1 MHETD
6 FRSSLQTEGDR
17 RRLKTIIVM
26 AIVYGLTIG
35 LHFAPWSRLVLLGL
49 FSIQALR
56 LIFAPPLPP
65 ITPESN
71 FKNGEEI
78 DAEQTSSQDLP
89 FFSLLASAK
98 NEEAVIG
105 NLVKKLCQ
113 IDYPSERF
121 EVWIVDDN
129 SSDRTSEVLTLL
141 KQKYPQLKTLRR
153 GDDAQGGKSGALNQ
167 VLALT
172 KGDIIGVFD
181 ADAQVPADVLRSLVP
196 VFQQP
201 KIGAVQLRK
210 AIANASE
217 NWWTSGQSAEMAL
230 DWCLQDLRIRVGGVG
245 ELRGNGQFV
254 RLAALNDCGGWN
266 EQTITDDLDL
276 TIRLHLCQWDIV
288 CLNFPAVQEEGV
300 VTAKQ
305 LWHQRNRWAEGGF
318 QRYLDYWNLLL
329 SGRMGFLK
337 TFDAFLFYI
346 NQYLLTV
353 AFIPDTIA
361 ALVLR
366 HNPMLPAIAG
376 FSLALSAVTMAFGL
390 RRSYQMSWRSAIWQT
405 TTGMIYML
413 HWIPVIASVT
423 LRMCILPKRLK
434 WVKTQHQGVGETI
447 LEDIDLQEIETHV

>member
-1 MHETD
+1 MHETN
-6 FRSSLQTEGDR
+6 FRSSLQIGGDR
-17 RRLKTIIVM
+17 RRLKTIIVIV
-26 AIVYGLTIG
+26 IVYTLTIG
-35 LHFAPWSRLVLLGL
+35 MHFAPWSRWLLLGL

-56 LIFAPPLPP
+56 LIFAPKLPVFVD
-65 ITPESN
+65 TES
-71 FKNGEEI
+71 KNEP
-78 DAEQTSSQDLP
+78 DQALP

-105 NLVKKLCQ
+105 NLVRNLCQ
-113 IDYPSERF
+113 LDYPSDRF

-129 SSDRTSEVLTLL
+129 SSDRTSEVLALL

-153 GDDAQGGKSGALNQ
+153 GDEAQGGKSGALNQ

-181 ADAQVPADVLRSLVP
+181 ADAQVPTDVLRSLSP
-196 VFQQP
+196 VFQQA
-201 KIGAVQLRK
+201 KVGAVQLRK

-217 NWWTSGQSAEMAL
+217 NWWTAGQSAEMAL
-230 DWCLQDLRIRVGGVG
+230 DWCLHDLRARVGGTG

-254 RLAALNDCGGWN
+254 RRTALDSCGGWN
-266 EQTITDDLDL
+266 EKTITDDLDL
-276 TIRLHLCQWDIV
+276 TIRLHLDQWDIAL
-288 CLNFPAVQEEGV
+288 LNVPAVQEEGV

-318 QRYLDYWNLLL
+318 QRYLDYWDLLL
-329 SGRMGFLK
+329 SNRMGSIK
-337 TFDAFLFYI
+337 TFDVLLFYI

-361 ALVLR
+361 AIVLG

-376 FSLALSAVTMAFGL
+376 FSLALSSVTMAFGI

-405 TTGMIYML
+405 VSGMIYML

-423 LRMCILPKRLK
+423 LRMCIFPKRLK
-434 WVKTQHQGVGETI
+434 WVKTEHQGAGENL
-447 LEDIDLQEIETHV
+447 LEAIELQEIENHA

>member
-6 FRSSLQTEGDR
+6 FRSSLQTGGDR
-17 RRLKTIIVM
+17 RRLKTIIVLT
-26 AIVYGLTIG
+26 IVYGLTVG
-35 LHFAPWSRLVLLGL
+35 MHFAPWSRWLLLGL

-56 LIFAPPLPP
+56 LIFAPPAIAPAA
-65 ITPESN
+65 N
-71 FKNGEEI
+71 HKI
-78 DAEQTSSQDLP
+78 DAEKDSAQDLP

-105 NLVKKLCQ
+105 NLVKNLCQ
-113 IDYPSERF
+113 LDYPSDRF

-129 SSDRTSEVLTLL
+129 SSDRTPEVLELL

-167 VLALT
+167 VLSLT
-172 KGDIIGVFD
+172 KGDLIGVFD

-201 KIGAVQLRK
+201 KMGAVQLRK

-217 NWWTSGQSAEMAL
+217 NWWTAGQSAEMAL

-254 RLAALNDCGGWN
+254 RLTALKDCGGWN

-276 TIRLHLCQWDIV
+276 TIRLHLCQWDIA

-318 QRYLDYWNLLL
+318 QRYLDYANLLL

-337 TFDAFLFYI
+337 TFDASLFYI

-361 ALVLR
+361 AIVLR

-376 FSLALSAVTMAFGL
+376 FSLALSSVTMAFGL
-390 RRSYQMSWRSAIWQT
+390 RRAYQMSWRSAIWQT
-405 TTGMIYML
+405 VSGMIYML

-423 LRMCILPKRLK
+423 LRMCVLPKRLK
-434 WVKTQHQGVGETI
+434 WVKTQHQGAGEN
-447 LEDIDLQEIETHV
+447 LLADIELQEIENHA

>member
-1 MHETD
+1 MHETE
-6 FRSSLQTEGDR
+6 FRSSLHPDGDR
-17 RRLKTIIVM
+17 RRLKTII
-26 AIVYGLTIG
+26 ALTIVYLLTIG
-35 LHFAPWSRLVLLGL
+35 LHFAPWSQWVLLGL

-56 LIFAPPLPP
+56 LIFAPPLPA
-65 ITPESN
+65 
-71 FKNGEEI
+71 I
-78 DAEQTSSQDLP
+78 DANNQASETDKSQDLP

-105 NLVKKLCQ
+105 NLVKNLCQ
-113 IDYPSERF
+113 LDYPSDRF

-129 SSDRTSEVLTLL
+129 SDDRTPEVLELL
-141 KQKYPQLKTLRR
+141 KQKFPQLKTLRR
-153 GDDAQGGKSGALNQ
+153 GSDAQGGKSGALNQ

-181 ADAQVPADVLRSLVP
+181 ADAQVPTNVLRSLVP
-196 VFQQP
+196 LFQQP

-217 NWWTSGQSAEMAL
+217 NWWTAGQSAEMAL
-230 DWCLQDLRIRVGGVG
+230 DLCLQDLRIRVGGTG

-254 RLAALNDCGGWN
+254 RHTALKDCGGWN

-276 TIRLHLCQWDIV
+276 TIRLHLCQWDIA

-300 VTAKQ
+300 INFKQ

-329 SGRMGFLK
+329 SGRMGFTK
-337 TFDAFLFYI
+337 TFDASLFYI

-361 ALVLR
+361 AIWLR

-376 FSLALSAVTMAFGL
+376 FSLALSSVTMAFGL
-390 RRSYQMSWRSAIWQT
+390 RRSYQMTWRSAIWQT
-405 TTGMIYML
+405 IPGMIYML
-413 HWIPVIASVT
+413 HWIPVITSVT
-423 LRMCILPKRLK
+423 LRMCIRPKRLK
-434 WVKTQHQGVGETI
+434 WVKTQHQGAGDNL
-447 LEDIDLQEIETHV
+447 LEDLEIKEIELKEIESNA

>member
-1 MHETD
+1 MHETE
-6 FRSSLQTEGDR
+6 FRSSLQTKVDR
-17 RRLKTIIVM
+17 RRLKTII
-26 AIVYGLTIG
+26 ALTIVYSVTIG
-35 LHFAPWSRLVLLGL
+35 MHFVPWIRWVLLGL

-56 LIFAPPLPP
+56 LIFAPSLPA
-65 ITPESN
+65 IAL
-71 FKNGEEI
+71 KNEV
-78 DAEQTSSQDLP
+78 DRDSPQDLP

-98 NEEAVIG
+98 NEEVVIG
-105 NLVKKLCQ
+105 NLVKNLCQ
-113 IDYPSERF
+113 IDYPSDRF

-129 SSDRTSEVLTLL
+129 SSDRTPEVLASL

-196 VFQQP
+196 IFQQS

-230 DWCLQDLRIRVGGVG
+230 DWFLQDLRIRVGGTG

-254 RLAALNDCGGWN
+254 RRTALKDCGGWN

-276 TIRLHLCQWDIV
+276 TLRLHLSKWDID
-288 CLNFPAVQEEGV
+288 CLNSPAVQEEGV
-300 VTAKQ
+300 VTVKQ

-318 QRYLDYWNLLL
+318 QRYLDYWDLLL

-337 TFDAFLFYI
+337 TFDASLFYI

-361 ALVLR
+361 TIVLR
-366 HNPMLPAIAG
+366 DTPMLPAIAG
-376 FSLALSAVTMAFGL
+376 FSLALSSVTMAFGL
-390 RRSYQMSWRSAIWQT
+390 RRSYQMSWRSAIAQT
-405 TTGMIYML
+405 TSGMIYML
-413 HWIPVIASVT
+413 HWMPVIGSVT
-423 LRMCILPKRLK
+423 LRMCVLPKRLK
-434 WVKTQHQGVGETI
+434 WVKTQHQGANDDM
-447 LEDIDLQEIETHV
+447 LEEIESPEIELKEIESNA

>member
-6 FRSSLQTEGDR
+6 FRSSLQTGGDY
-17 RRLKTIIVM
+17 RRLKTTI
-26 AIVYGLTIG
+26 ALTIVYAATIG
-35 LHFAPWSRLVLLGL
+35 LHLAPWSKWVLLGL

-56 LIFAPPLPP
+56 LIFAPDLPA
-65 ITPESN
+65 IAT
-71 FKNGEEI
+71 
-78 DAEQTSSQDLP
+78 EQDQSPQQELP

-98 NEEAVIG
+98 NEEAVIA
-105 NLVKKLCQ
+105 NLVENLCQ
-113 IDYPSERF
+113 LDYPSDRF

-129 SSDRTSEVLTLL
+129 SSDRTPEVLASL
-141 KQKYPQLKTLRR
+141 KQKFPQLQTLQR
-153 GDDAQGGKSGALNQ
+153 GEDAQGGKSGALNQ

-181 ADAQVPADVLRSLVP
+181 ADAHVPNDVLRSLVP
-196 VFQQP
+196 VFRQP

-217 NWWTSGQSAEMAL
+217 NLWTSGQSCEMAL
-230 DWCLQDLRIRVGGVG
+230 DWCLQDLRIRVGGTG

-254 RLAALNDCGGWN
+254 RLTALKDCGGWN

-276 TIRLHLCQWDIV
+276 TIRLHLSQWNIA
-288 CLNFPAVQEEGV
+288 CLNSPAVQEEGV
-300 VTAKQ
+300 VSLKQ

-318 QRYLDYWNLLL
+318 QRYLDYWDLLM
-329 SGRMGFLK
+329 SGKMGFAK
-337 TFDAFLFYI
+337 TFDTSLFYI

-361 ALVLR
+361 AIIFR

-376 FSLALSAVTMAFGL
+376 FSLALSSVTMAFGL
-390 RRSYQMSWRSAIWQT
+390 RRSYHISWRSAILKT
-405 TTGMIYML
+405 ISGMIYML

-423 LRMCILPKRLK
+423 LRMCVLPKRLK
-434 WVKTQHQGVGETI
+434 WVKTQHQGVIPTSH
-447 LEDIDLQEIETHV
+447 LAKDSV

>member
-1 MHETD
+1 MHETN
-6 FRSSLQTEGDR
+6 FRSSLQTGGGR
-17 RRLKTIIVM
+17 RRLKTIIVL
-26 AIVYGLTIG
+26 AIVYGLTFG
-35 LHFAPWSRLVLLGL
+35 MHFAPWSRWLLLGL
-49 FSIQALR
+49 FSIQAVR
-56 LIFAPPLPP
+56 LIFAPALPA
-65 ITPESN
+65 IAKANLTNESD
-71 FKNGEEI
+71 KNES
-78 DAEQTSSQDLP
+78 EQDLSQDLP

-105 NLVKKLCQ
+105 NLVRNLCQ
-113 IDYPSERF
+113 LDYPSDRF

-129 SSDRTSEVLTLL
+129 SNDRTPEVLTLL
-141 KQKYPQLKTLRR
+141 QQKYPQLKTLRR
-153 GDDAQGGKSGALNQ
+153 DEDAQGGKSGALNQ
-167 VLALT
+167 VLGLT

-181 ADAQVPADVLRSLVP
+181 ADAQVPVDVLRSLAP

-201 KIGAVQLRK
+201 RIGAVQLRK

-230 DWCLQDLRIRVGGVG
+230 DWCLQDLRIRVGGIG

-254 RLAALNDCGGWN
+254 RLTALKDCGGWN

-276 TIRLHLCQWDIV
+276 TIRLHLCQWDIA
-288 CLNFPAVQEEGV
+288 CLNSPAVQEEGV

-329 SGRMGFLK
+329 SGRLGFLK
-337 TFDAFLFYI
+337 TFDMGLFYI

-361 ALVLR
+361 AIVLR
-366 HNPMLPAIAG
+366 HNPMLPAIAS
-376 FSLALSAVTMAFGL
+376 FSLALSSVTMAFGL
-390 RRSYQMSWRSAIWQT
+390 RRSYQMSWRSAIAQT
-405 TTGMIYML
+405 VTGMIYML

-423 LRMCILPKRLK
+423 LRMCVFPKRLK
-434 WVKTQHQGVGETI
+434 WVKTQHQGAGDNV
-447 LEDIDLQEIETHV
+447 LEEMELHEIENHA

>member
-35 LHFAPWSRLVLLGL
+35 LHFAPWSRWVLLGL
-49 FSIQALR
+49 LSIQALR

-105 NLVKKLCQ
+105 NLVKNLCQ
-113 IDYPSERF
+113 IDYPSDLF

-153 GDDAQGGKSGALNQ
+153 GDEAQGGKSGALNQ

-254 RLAALNDCGGWN
+254 RLAALKDCGGWN

-276 TIRLHLCQWDIV
+276 TIRLHLCQWDIA

-337 TFDAFLFYI
+337 TFDASLFYI

-376 FSLALSAVTMAFGL
+376 FSLALSAVTMAFGM

>member
-6 FRSSLQTEGDR
+6 FRSSLQPEGD
-17 RRLKTIIVM
+17 RRLKTIM
-26 AIVYGLTIG
+26 ALTIVYALTVG
-35 LHFAPWSRLVLLGL
+35 LHFVAWSQWVLLGL

-56 LIFAPPLPP
+56 LIFAPSLPAIALSP
-65 ITPESN
+65 GQSPDQE
-71 FKNGEEI
+71 
-78 DAEQTSSQDLP
+78 LP

-98 NEEAVIG
+98 NEEAVIA
-105 NLVKKLCQ
+105 NLVKNLCQ
-113 IDYPSERF
+113 LDYPSDRF

-129 SSDRTSEVLTLL
+129 SSDRTPEVLAML

-153 GDDAQGGKSGALNQ
+153 EDGAQGGKSGALNQ

-181 ADAQVPADVLRSLVP
+181 ADAQVPADVLRSLLP
-196 VFQQP
+196 MFQQP

-217 NWWTSGQSAEMAL
+217 NWWTSGQSCEMAL
-230 DWCLQDLRIRVGGVG
+230 DLCLQDLRIRVGGTG

-254 RLAALNDCGGWN
+254 RRTALSDCGGWN

-276 TIRLHLCQWDIV
+276 TLRLHLCKWNIA

-300 VTAKQ
+300 VTLKQ

-318 QRYLDYWNLLL
+318 QRYLDYWDLLL
-329 SGRMGFLK
+329 SGKMGFAK
-337 TFDAFLFYI
+337 TFDASLFYI

-361 ALVLR
+361 AIALQ
-366 HNPMLPAIAG
+366 HNPILPAIAG
-376 FSLALSAVTMAFGL
+376 FSLSLSSVTMAFGL
-390 RRSYQMSWRSAIWQT
+390 KRAYQISWRSAIAQT
-405 TTGMIYML
+405 VSGMIYML
-413 HWIPVIASVT
+413 HWIPVITFVT
-423 LRMCILPKRLK
+423 LRMCVVPKRLK
-434 WVKTQHQGVGETI
+434 WVKTEHQGAGDNI
-447 LEDIDLQEIETHV
+447 LEEIGIT

>member
-6 FRSSLQTEGDR
+6 FRSSLQTGGDY
-17 RRLKTIIVM
+17 RRLKTTIALIIVY
-26 AIVYGLTIG
+26 AATIG
-35 LHFAPWSRLVLLGL
+35 LHLAPWSKWVLLGL

-56 LIFAPPLPP
+56 LIFAPDLPA
-65 ITPESN
+65 IAT
-71 FKNGEEI
+71 
-78 DAEQTSSQDLP
+78 EQEQSPNQELP

-98 NEEAVIG
+98 NEESVIA
-105 NLVKKLCQ
+105 NLVQNLCQ
-113 IDYPSERF
+113 LDYPRDRF

-129 SSDRTSEVLTLL
+129 SSDRTPEVLSQL
-141 KQKYPQLKTLRR
+141 KQKFPQLQTLRR
-153 GDDAQGGKSGALNQ
+153 GEDAQGGKSGALNQ

-181 ADAQVPADVLRSLVP
+181 ADAQVPNDVLRSLVP
-196 VFQQP
+196 VFRQP

-217 NWWTSGQSAEMAL
+217 NLWTSGQSCEMAL
-230 DWCLQDLRIRVGGVG
+230 DWCLQDLRIRVGGTG

-254 RLAALNDCGGWN
+254 RLTALKDCGGWN

-276 TIRLHLCQWDIV
+276 TIRLHLSQWNIA
-288 CLNFPAVQEEGV
+288 CLNSPAVQEEGV
-300 VTAKQ
+300 VTLNQ

-318 QRYLDYWNLLL
+318 QRYLDYGNLLL
-329 SGRMGFLK
+329 SGKMGFAK
-337 TFDAFLFYI
+337 TFDASLFYI

-361 ALVLR
+361 AIVFR

-376 FSLALSAVTMAFGL
+376 FSLALSSVTMAFGL
-390 RRSYQMSWRSAIWQT
+390 KRSYHISWRSAILKT
-405 TTGMIYML
+405 VSGMIYML

-423 LRMCILPKRLK
+423 LRMCVLPKRLK
-434 WVKTQHQGVGETI
+434 WVKTQHQGVTPTSQ
-447 LEDIDLQEIETHV
+447 LVKDIV

>member
-1 MHETD
+1 MHETE

-35 LHFAPWSRLVLLGL
+35 LHFAPWSRWVLLGL

-105 NLVKKLCQ
+105 NLVKNLCQ
-113 IDYPSERF
+113 IDYPSDLF

-153 GDDAQGGKSGALNQ
+153 GDEAQGGKSGALNQ

-254 RLAALNDCGGWN
+254 RLAALKDCGGWN

-276 TIRLHLCQWDIV
+276 TIRLHLCQWDIA

-337 TFDAFLFYI
+337 TFDASLFYI

-376 FSLALSAVTMAFGL
+376 FSLALSAVTMAFGM

>member
-35 LHFAPWSRLVLLGL
+35 LHFAPWSRWVLLGL

-105 NLVKKLCQ
+105 NLVKNLCQ
-113 IDYPSERF
+113 IDYPSDLF

-129 SSDRTSEVLTLL
+129 SSDRTSEVLT
-141 KQKYPQLKTLRR
+141 
-153 GDDAQGGKSGALNQ
+153 
-167 VLALT
+167 
-172 KGDIIGVFD
+172 IGVFD

-254 RLAALNDCGGWN
+254 RLAALKDCGGWN

-276 TIRLHLCQWDIV
+276 TIRLHLCQWDIA

-337 TFDAFLFYI
+337 TFDASLFYI

-376 FSLALSAVTMAFGL
+376 FSLALSAVTMAFGM

>member
-1 MHETD
+1 MHETN
-6 FRSSLQTEGDR
+6 FRSSLQTGGDR
-17 RRLKTIIVM
+17 RRLKTIIVLT
-26 AIVYGLTIG
+26 IVYGLTVG
-35 LHFAPWSRLVLLGL
+35 MHFAPWSRWLLLGL

-56 LIFAPPLPP
+56 LIFAPPAIAPAA
-65 ITPESN
+65 N
-71 FKNGEEI
+71 HKI
-78 DAEQTSSQDLP
+78 DAEKDSDQDLP

-105 NLVKKLCQ
+105 NLVKNLCQ
-113 IDYPSERF
+113 LDYPSDRF

-129 SSDRTSEVLTLL
+129 SSDRTPEVLELL
-141 KQKYPQLKTLRR
+141 KQKYPQLKTLQR

-167 VLALT
+167 VLSLT
-172 KGDIIGVFD
+172 KGDLIGVFD

-201 KIGAVQLRK
+201 KVGAVQLRK

-217 NWWTSGQSAEMAL
+217 NWWTAGQSAEMAL

-254 RLAALNDCGGWN
+254 RLTALKDCGGWN

-276 TIRLHLCQWDIV
+276 TIRLHLCQWDIA

-318 QRYLDYWNLLL
+318 QRYLDYANLLL

-337 TFDAFLFYI
+337 TFDASLFYI

-361 ALVLR
+361 AIVLR

-376 FSLALSAVTMAFGL
+376 FSLALSSVTMAFGL
-390 RRSYQMSWRSAIWQT
+390 RRAYQMSWRSAIWQT
-405 TTGMIYML
+405 ISGMIYML

-423 LRMCILPKRLK
+423 LRMCVLPKRLK
-434 WVKTQHQGVGETI
+434 WVKTQHQGAGEN
-447 LEDIDLQEIETHV
+447 LLADIELQEIENHA

>member
-6 FRSSLQTEGDR
+6 FRSSLHTGGDR
-17 RRLKTIIVM
+17 RRLKTIIVL
-26 AIVYGLTIG
+26 AIVYGLTIS
-35 LHFAPWSRLVLLGL
+35 LHLAPWSQWVLIGL

-56 LIFAPPLPP
+56 LIFAPPLPQ
-65 ITPESN
+65 IASETNAKNEAGLSEST
-71 FKNGEEI
+71 F
-78 DAEQTSSQDLP
+78 DQDLP

-105 NLVKKLCQ
+105 NLVKNLCQ
-113 IDYPSERF
+113 IDYPSDRF

-129 SSDRTSEVLTLL
+129 SSDRTPEVLELL
-141 KQKYPQLKTLRR
+141 KKKYPQLKTLRR

-167 VLALT
+167 VLSLA
-172 KGDIIGVFD
+172 KGDLIGVFD

-217 NWWTSGQSAEMAL
+217 NWWTEGQSAEMAL
-230 DWCLQDLRIRVGGVG
+230 DWCLQDLRIRVGGIG

-254 RLAALNDCGGWN
+254 RLAALKDCGGWN

-276 TIRLHLCQWDIV
+276 TIRLHLCQWDIA

-318 QRYLDYWNLLL
+318 QRYLDYVNLLL
-329 SGRMGFLK
+329 SGRLGFLK
-337 TFDAFLFYI
+337 SFDMGLFYI

-353 AFIPDTIA
+353 AFIPDTITA
-361 ALVLR
+361 IVFR

-376 FSLALSAVTMAFGL
+376 FSLALTSVTMAFGL
-390 RRSYQMSWRSAIWQT
+390 RRAYQMPWRSAIWQT
-405 TTGMIYML
+405 VPGMIYML
-413 HWIPVIASVT
+413 HWIPVIACVT
-423 LRMCILPKRLK
+423 LRMCVLPKRLK
-434 WVKTQHQGVGETI
+434 WVKTQHQGAG
-447 LEDIDLQEIETHV
+447 EDILSEIELQEIETHA

>member
-6 FRSSLQTEGDR
+6 FRSSLQTGGDR
-17 RRLKTIIVM
+17 RRLKTIIVLT
-26 AIVYGLTIG
+26 IVYGLTVG
-35 LHFAPWSRLVLLGL
+35 MHFAPWSRWLLLGL

-65 ITPESN
+65 IASETN
-71 FKNGEEI
+71 AKNDLASFSEP
-78 DAEQTSSQDLP
+78 TSDQDLP

-105 NLVKKLCQ
+105 NLVKNLCQ
-113 IDYPSERF
+113 IDYPSDRF

-129 SSDRTSEVLTLL
+129 SSDRTPEVLELL
-141 KQKYPQLKTLRR
+141 KHKYPQLKTLRR

-167 VLALT
+167 VLSLT
-172 KGDIIGVFD
+172 KGDLIGVFD

-217 NWWTSGQSAEMAL
+217 NWWTAGQSAEMAL

-254 RLAALNDCGGWN
+254 RLTALKDCGGWN

-276 TIRLHLCQWDIV
+276 TIRLHLCRWDIA

-318 QRYLDYWNLLL
+318 QRYLDYANLLL

-337 TFDAFLFYI
+337 TFDASLFYI

-361 ALVLR
+361 AIVLR

-376 FSLALSAVTMAFGL
+376 FSLALSSVTMAFGL
-390 RRSYQMSWRSAIWQT
+390 RRAYQMSWRSAIWQT
-405 TTGMIYML
+405 ISGMIYML

-423 LRMCILPKRLK
+423 LRMCVLPKRLK
-434 WVKTQHQGVGETI
+434 WVKTQHQGAGEN
-447 LEDIDLQEIETHV
+447 LLADIELQEIENHA

>member
-35 LHFAPWSRLVLLGL
+35 LHFAPWSRWVLLGL

-105 NLVKKLCQ
+105 NLVKNLCQ
-113 IDYPSERF
+113 IDYPSDLF

-153 GDDAQGGKSGALNQ
+153 GDEAQGGKSGALNQ

-245 ELRGNGQFV
+245 ELRGTGQFV
-254 RLAALNDCGGWN
+254 RLAALKDCGGWN

-276 TIRLHLCQWDIV
+276 TIRLHLCQWDIA

-337 TFDAFLFYI
+337 TFDASLFYI

-376 FSLALSAVTMAFGL
+376 FSLALSAVTMAFGM

>member
-6 FRSSLQTEGDR
+6 FRSSLQTGGDR
-17 RRLKTIIVM
+17 RRLKTII
-26 AIVYGLTIG
+26 ALTIVYAATIG
-35 LHFAPWSRLVLLGL
+35 LHIAPWSQWVLLGL

-56 LIFAPPLPP
+56 LIFAPPLPA
-65 ITPESN
+65 IAT
-71 FKNGEEI
+71 
-78 DAEQTSSQDLP
+78 EQNTEQSQELP

-98 NEEAVIG
+98 NEEAVIA
-105 NLVKKLCQ
+105 NLVKNLCQ
-113 IDYPSERF
+113 LDYPSDRF

-129 SSDRTSEVLTLL
+129 SSDRTPEVLALL
-141 KQKYPQLKTLRR
+141 QQKFPQLKTLRR
-153 GDDAQGGKSGALNQ
+153 GDEAQGGKSGALNQ

-181 ADAQVPADVLRSLVP
+181 ADAQVPNDALRSLVP
-196 VFQQP
+196 IFQQP

-217 NWWTSGQSAEMAL
+217 NWWTFGQSCEMAL
-230 DWCLQDLRIRVGGVG
+230 DLCLQDLRVRVGGTG

-254 RLAALNDCGGWN
+254 RLTALKDCGGWN

-276 TIRLHLCQWDIV
+276 TIRLHLCQWDIA

-300 VTAKQ
+300 VNFKQ

-318 QRYLDYWNLLL
+318 QRYLDYWSLLL
-329 SGRMGFLK
+329 SGKMGFAK
-337 TFDAFLFYI
+337 TFDASLFYI

-361 ALVLR
+361 AIVLR
-366 HNPMLPAIAG
+366 HNPMLPPIAG
-376 FSLALSAVTMAFGL
+376 FSLALSSVTMAFGL

-405 TTGMIYML
+405 ISGMIYML

-434 WVKTQHQGVGETI
+434 WVKTQHQGGGDNL
-447 LEDIDLQEIETHV
+447 LEEIELKEIESNA

>member
-1 MHETD
+1 MHETN
-6 FRSSLQTEGDR
+6 FRSSLQTGGDR
-17 RRLKTIIVM
+17 RRLKTIIILT
-26 AIVYGLTIG
+26 IVYGLTVG
-35 LHFAPWSRLVLLGL
+35 MHFAPWSRWLLLGL

-56 LIFAPPLPP
+56 LIFAPPT
-65 ITPESN
+65 IASAAN
-71 FKNGEEI
+71 HKI
-78 DAEQTSSQDLP
+78 DADQDLEKDSDQDLP

-105 NLVKKLCQ
+105 NLVKNLCQ
-113 IDYPSERF
+113 IDYPSDRF

-129 SSDRTSEVLTLL
+129 SSDRTPEVLELL

-167 VLALT
+167 VLSLT
-172 KGDIIGVFD
+172 KGDLIGVFD

-196 VFQQP
+196 IFQQP

-217 NWWTSGQSAEMAL
+217 NWWTAGQSAEMAL

-254 RLAALNDCGGWN
+254 RLTALQDCGGWN

-276 TIRLHLCQWDIV
+276 TIRLHLCQWDIA

-318 QRYLDYWNLLL
+318 QRYLDYANLLL

-337 TFDAFLFYI
+337 SFDASLFYI

-361 ALVLR
+361 AIVLR

-376 FSLALSAVTMAFGL
+376 FSLALSSVTMAFGL
-390 RRSYQMSWRSAIWQT
+390 RRAYQMSWRSAIWQT
-405 TTGMIYML
+405 ISGMIYML

-423 LRMCILPKRLK
+423 LRMCVLPKRLK
-434 WVKTQHQGVGETI
+434 WVKTQHQGAGEN
-447 LEDIDLQEIETHV
+447 LLADIELQEIENHA

>member
-6 FRSSLQTEGDR
+6 FRSSLQTGGDR
-17 RRLKTIIVM
+17 RRLKTIIVLT
-26 AIVYGLTIG
+26 IVYGLTVG
-35 LHFAPWSRLVLLGL
+35 MHFAPWSRWLLLGL

-56 LIFAPPLPP
+56 LIFAPPAIAPAA
-65 ITPESN
+65 N
-71 FKNGEEI
+71 HKI
-78 DAEQTSSQDLP
+78 DAEKDSDQDLP

-105 NLVKKLCQ
+105 NLVKNLCQ
-113 IDYPSERF
+113 LDYPSDRF

-129 SSDRTSEVLTLL
+129 SSDRTPEVLELL
-141 KQKYPQLKTLRR
+141 KQKYPQLKTLQR

-167 VLALT
+167 VLSLT
-172 KGDIIGVFD
+172 KGDLIGVFD

-201 KIGAVQLRK
+201 KVGAVQLRK

-217 NWWTSGQSAEMAL
+217 NWWTAGQSAEMAL

-254 RLAALNDCGGWN
+254 RLTALKDCGGWN

-276 TIRLHLCQWDIV
+276 TIRLHLCQWDIA

-318 QRYLDYWNLLL
+318 QRYLDYAILLL

-337 TFDAFLFYI
+337 TFDASLFYI

-361 ALVLR
+361 AIVLR

-376 FSLALSAVTMAFGL
+376 FSLALSSVTMAFGL
-390 RRSYQMSWRSAIWQT
+390 RRAYQMSWRSAIWQT
-405 TTGMIYML
+405 VSGMIYML

-423 LRMCILPKRLK
+423 LRMCVLPKRLK
-434 WVKTQHQGVGETI
+434 WVKTQHQGAGES
-447 LEDIDLQEIETHV
+447 LLADIELQEIKNHA